1 MPKEKSSIVL
11 VAITILSVTI
21 LAAIIFSFLTYQSY
35 VTNSN
40 EIQDISEQNIRNTA
54 LAKAA
59 DLSHLTVN
67 KLNSVIGS
75 LELISSSPNMIEQDI
90 GEAKI
95 LLSKA
100 QNSTQDVVDSYY
112 WFDSNGTSIWSS
124 SLNDTIKERFDGF
137 SIASYA
143 YFKQVRETLTPVYGD
158 TQQWVDLGPKI
169 FIIYPILE
177 TENSTATGNNNANQI
192 FKGVVLATIN
202 PNVLGQLLE
211 NQLSP
216 LTNAN
221 ISLVNSNGLMILKG
235 TPEYFGINLLDPTSE
250 SLSEQFVTDSNNE
263 NNLIEE
269 IRSALL
275 NSRTFSIDVV
285 ASGQDLTVAYSPVLL
300 DGKRLLTIILAL
312 PHIPEASV
320 ENLVLLQRNFGLAA
334 MITIGIISFGV
345 FYGVTNWHKEM
356 RKQVLKHKM
365 ELDQTAEKLAIIDQ
379 GQKEFIDIAAHEFRT
394 PIQSVLGY
402 SEFIKSILVNFD
414 NYFENLFKNAKRLE
428 KITNDILDVSK
439 IDSENF
445 ELSRTDFDL
454 NDVIKK
460 AVDNHEKDASD
471 RNVKII
477 FEPKKEEIKT
487 VNADESKIRQVIDS
501 LLSNAL
507 DFTKDGTIT
516 MKVYDLSI
524 RSDDKEDHD
533 TQESIAIEVKDT
545 GSGINEEIMPRLFEK
560 FSRRSDSGAGLGLY
574 ISKKI
579 VDMHGGKFWAQNN
592 RGAKGATFTFT
603 LPIHEETM

>member
-1 MPKEKSSIVL
+1 ML
-11 VAITILSVTI
+11 VVITISVTI
-21 LAAIIFSFLTYQSY
+21 LAAILFSFLTYQSY

-40 EIQDISEQNIRNTA
+40 EIQDISEKNIRNIA

-75 LELISSSPNMIEQDI
+75 LELVSSSPNLIEYDL
-90 GEAKI
+90 EKSKI
-95 LLSKA
+95 LLSTA
-100 QNSTQDVVDSYY
+100 QDSTEDIVDSYY
-112 WFDSNGTSIWSS
+112 WFDNNGTNIWSS
-124 SLNDTIKERFDGF
+124 SFKNDTLEERFNGF
-137 SIASYA
+137 SIATDA
-143 YFKQVRETLTPVYGD
+143 YFKEVKDTLAPVYGD
-158 TQQWVDLGPKI
+158 TQEWVVDLQSKI
-169 FIIYPILE
+169 FIVYPILD
-177 TENSTATGNNNANQI
+177 TENSTVTENNVNQT

-202 PNVLGQLLE
+202 PNVLGLILN

-235 TPEYFGINLLDPTSE
+235 TPEYFGINLLDPTAR
-250 SLSEQFVTDSNNE
+250 SLSEQFVTDNRDASNM
-263 NNLIEE
+263 IEE

-334 MITIGIISFGV
+334 MVTIGIISFGI

-356 RKQVLKHKM
+356 RKQVQKHKL
-365 ELDQTAEKLAIIDQ
+365 ELEETAEKLAIIDQ

-402 SEFIKSILVNFD
+402 SEFIRSSLVNFD
-414 NYFENLFKNAKRLE
+414 NYFGNLFKNAKRLE
-428 KITNDILDVSK
+428 KITNDIVDVSK

-445 ELSRTDFDL
+445 KVSKIDFDL
-454 NDVIKK
+454 NDTIKK
-460 AVDNHEKDASD
+460 IVGNHEKEALDKK
-471 RNVKII
+471 VKII

-487 VNADESKIRQVIDS
+487 INADESKIQQVIDN

-507 DFTKDGTIT
+507 DFTKDGTIII
-516 MKVYDLSI
+516 KVYDLSI
-524 RSDDKEDHD
+524 RSDDKDNSD

-545 GSGINEEIMPRLFEK
+545 GSGINEEIMSRLFEK

-574 ISKKI
+574 IAKKI
-579 VDMHGGKFWAQNN
+579 VDLHGGRIWAQNN
-592 RGAKGATFTFT
+592 RGAKGATFTFA
-603 LPIHEETM
+603 LPLSEHTM

>member
-1 MPKEKSSIVL
+1 VL
-11 VAITILSVTI
+11 VVIIISVTI
-21 LAAIIFSFLTYQSY
+21 LAAILFSFLTYQSY

-40 EIQDISEQNIRNTA
+40 EIQDISEKNIRNIA

-75 LELISSSPNMIEQDI
+75 LELVSSSPNLIEYDL
-90 GEAKI
+90 EKSKI
-95 LLSKA
+95 LLSTA
-100 QNSTQDVVDSYY
+100 QDSTEDIVDSYY
-112 WFDSNGTSIWSS
+112 WFDNNGTNIWSS
-124 SLNDTIKERFDGF
+124 SFKNDTIEERFNGF
-137 SIASYA
+137 SIASHA
-143 YFKQVRETLTPVYGD
+143 YFEEVKDTLAPIYGD
-158 TQQWVDLGPKI
+158 TQEWVDLQPKI
-169 FIIYPILE
+169 FIAYPILD
-177 TENSTATGNNNANQI
+177 TENSTVTENNVNQI

-202 PNVLGQLLE
+202 PNVLGLILN

-216 LTNAN
+216 LTSAN

-235 TPEYFGINLLDPTSE
+235 TPEYFGINLLDPTAR
-250 SLSEQFVTDSNNE
+250 SLSEQFVTDNRE
-263 NNLIEE
+263 ATNLIEE

-334 MITIGIISFGV
+334 MVTIGIISFGV

-356 RKQVLKHKM
+356 RKQVQKHKL
-365 ELDQTAEKLAIIDQ
+365 ELEERAEKLAIIDQ

-402 SEFIKSILVNFD
+402 SEFIRSSLVNFD
-414 NYFENLFKNAKRLE
+414 DYFDNLFKNAKRLE

-439 IDSENF
+439 IDSQNF
-445 ELSRTDFDL
+445 ELSKTYFDL
-454 NDVIKK
+454 NDTIKK
-460 AVDNHEKDASD
+460 IVGNHEKEALDKK
-471 RNVKII
+471 VKII
-477 FEPKKEEIKT
+477 FEPKKQEIKT
-487 VNADESKIRQVIDS
+487 ISADESKIQQVIDN

-516 MKVYDLSI
+516 IKVYDLSI
-524 RSDDKEDHD
+524 RSDDRDNSE
-533 TQESIAIEVKDT
+533 TQESIAIDVKDT
-545 GSGINEEIMPRLFEK
+545 GSGINEEIMSRLFEK

-574 ISKKI
+574 ITKKI
-579 VDMHGGKFWAQNN
+579 VDMHGGKIWAQNN
-592 RGAKGATFTFT
+592 RGSKGATFTFT
-603 LPIHEETM
+603 LPLNEQTM

>member
-1 MPKEKSSIVL
+1 M
-11 VAITILSVTI
+11 
-21 LAAIIFSFLTYQSY
+21 
-35 VTNSN
+35 TNSN

-54 LAKAA
+54 LTKAA
-59 DLSHLTVN
+59 DLSHLTFN
-67 KLNSVIGS
+67 KLNSVIAS
-75 LELISSSPNMIEQDI
+75 LELISSSPNIIEQDLK
-90 GEAKI
+90 EAKI

-100 QNSTQDVVDSYY
+100 QNSTEDVVDSYY

-124 SLNDTIKERFDGF
+124 SFKNDTIKEGFDGF
-137 SIASYA
+137 SVASYA
-143 YFKQVRETLTPVYGD
+143 YFKQVRDTLTPFYGD
-158 TQQWVDLGPKI
+158 TQEWVDLKPKI

-177 TENSTATGNNNANQI
+177 TENSTATENNNTNEI

-202 PNVLGQLLE
+202 PSVLGQLLE

-235 TPEYFGINLLDPTSE
+235 TPEYFGINLLDPTAK
-250 SLSEQFVTDSNNE
+250 SLSEQFVTDVNNE

-269 IRSALL
+269 IRAALL

-320 ENLVLLQRNFGLAA
+320 ENLVLLQRNFGLVA

-356 RKQVLKHKM
+356 RKQVLKHKI
-365 ELDQTAEKLAIIDQ
+365 ELEQRAEKLAIIDQ

-402 SEFIKSILVNFD
+402 SEFIRSSLVNFD
-414 NYFENLFKNAKRLE
+414 DYFDNLFKNARRLE

-439 IDSENF
+439 IDSENY
-445 ELSRTDFDL
+445 ELSKTDFDL
-454 NDVIKK
+454 NDVINN
-460 AVDNHEKDASD
+460 AIGNHEKVASD
-471 RNVKII
+471 KNVKII
-477 FEPKKEEIKT
+477 FEPKKEETKT
-487 VNADESKIRQVIDS
+487 
-501 LLSNAL
+501 
-507 DFTKDGTIT
+507 
-516 MKVYDLSI
+516 
-524 RSDDKEDHD
+524 
-533 TQESIAIEVKDT
+533 
-545 GSGINEEIMPRLFEK
+545 INE
-560 FSRRSDSGAGLGLY
+560 
-574 ISKKI
+574 KK
-579 VDMHGGKFWAQNN
+579 
-592 RGAKGATFTFT
+592 
-603 LPIHEETM
+603 

>member
-1 MPKEKSSIVL
+1 M
-11 VAITILSVTI
+11 
-21 LAAIIFSFLTYQSY
+21 
-35 VTNSN
+35 TNSN
-40 EIQDISEQNIRNTA
+40 EIQDISEKNIRNIA

-75 LELISSSPNMIEQDI
+75 LELVSSSPNLIEYDL
-90 GEAKI
+90 EKSKI
-95 LLSKA
+95 LLSTA
-100 QNSTQDVVDSYY
+100 QDSTEDIVDSYY
-112 WFDSNGTSIWSS
+112 WFDNNGTNIWSS
-124 SLNDTIKERFDGF
+124 SFKNDTIEERFNGF
-137 SIASYA
+137 SIASHA
-143 YFKQVRETLTPVYGD
+143 YFKEVKDTLAPVYGD
-158 TQQWVDLGPKI
+158 TQEWVDLQPKI
-169 FIIYPILE
+169 FIVYPILDTDNSTV
-177 TENSTATGNNNANQI
+177 TENNVNQI

-202 PNVLGQLLE
+202 PNVLGLILN

-216 LTNAN
+216 LTSAN

-235 TPEYFGINLLDPTSE
+235 TPEYFGINLLDPTAK
-250 SLSEQFVTDSNNE
+250 SLSEQFVTDNRDAS
-263 NNLIEE
+263 NLIEE

-334 MITIGIISFGV
+334 MVTIGIISFGI

-356 RKQVLKHKM
+356 RKQVQKHKL
-365 ELDQTAEKLAIIDQ
+365 ELEETAEKLAIIDQ

-402 SEFIKSILVNFD
+402 SEFIRSSLVNFD
-414 NYFENLFKNAKRLE
+414 DYFDNLFKNAKRLE
-428 KITNDILDVSK
+428 KITNDILDVSR

-445 ELSRTDFDL
+445 ELSKINFDL
-454 NDVIKK
+454 NDTIKK
-460 AVDNHEKDASD
+460 IVGNHEKEALDKK
-471 RNVKII
+471 VKII
-477 FEPKKEEIKT
+477 FEPNKEEIKT
-487 VNADESKIRQVIDS
+487 ISADESKILQVIDN

-516 MKVYDLSI
+516 IKVYDLSI
-524 RSDDKEDHD
+524 RSDDKDNSE

-545 GSGINEEIMPRLFEK
+545 GSGINDEIMSRLFEK
-560 FSRRSDSGAGLGLY
+560 FSRRADSGAGLGLY
-574 ISKKI
+574 IAKKI
-579 VDMHGGKFWAQNN
+579 VDMHGGKIWAQNN
-592 RGAKGATFTFT
+592 RGSKGATFTFT
-603 LPIHEETM
+603 LPLNEQTM

>member
-1 MPKEKSSIVL
+1 M
-11 VAITILSVTI
+11 
-21 LAAIIFSFLTYQSY
+21 
-35 VTNSN
+35 TNSN
-40 EIQDISEQNIRNTA
+40 EIQDISEKNIRNIA

-75 LELISSSPNMIEQDI
+75 LELVSSSPNLIEYDL
-90 GEAKI
+90 EKSKI
-95 LLSKA
+95 LLSTA
-100 QNSTQDVVDSYY
+100 QDSTEDIVDSYY
-112 WFDSNGTSIWSS
+112 WFDNNGTNIWSS
-124 SLNDTIKERFDGF
+124 SFKNDTIEERFNGF
-137 SIASYA
+137 SIASHA
-143 YFKQVRETLTPVYGD
+143 YFKEVKDTLAPVYGD
-158 TQQWVDLGPKI
+158 TQEWVDLQPKI
-169 FIIYPILE
+169 FIVYPILDTDNSTV
-177 TENSTATGNNNANQI
+177 TENNVNQI

-202 PNVLGQLLE
+202 PNVLGLILN

-216 LTNAN
+216 LTSAN

-235 TPEYFGINLLDPTSE
+235 TPEYFGINLLDPTAK
-250 SLSEQFVTDSNNE
+250 SLSEQFVTDNRDAS
-263 NNLIEE
+263 NLIEE

-320 ENLVLLQRNFGLAA
+320 ENLVLLQRNFGFAA
-334 MITIGIISFGV
+334 MVTIGIISFGI

-356 RKQVLKHKM
+356 RKQVQKHKL
-365 ELDQTAEKLAIIDQ
+365 ELEETAEKLAIIDQ

-402 SEFIKSILVNFD
+402 SEFIRSSLVNFD
-414 NYFENLFKNAKRLE
+414 DYFDNLFKNAKRLE

-445 ELSRTDFDL
+445 ELSKINFDL
-454 NDVIKK
+454 NDTIKK
-460 AVDNHEKDASD
+460 IVGNHEKEALDKK
-471 RNVKII
+471 VKII
-477 FEPKKEEIKT
+477 FEPNKEEIKT
-487 VNADESKIRQVIDS
+487 ISADESKILQVIDN

-516 MKVYDLSI
+516 IKVYDLSI
-524 RSDDKEDHD
+524 RSDDKDNSE

-545 GSGINEEIMPRLFEK
+545 GSGINEEIMSRLFEK
-560 FSRRSDSGAGLGLY
+560 FSRRADSGAGLGLY
-574 ISKKI
+574 IAKKI
-579 VDMHGGKFWAQNN
+579 VDMHGGKIWAQNN
-592 RGAKGATFTFT
+592 RGSKGATFTFT
-603 LPIHEETM
+603 LPLNEQTM

>member
-1 MPKEKSSIVL
+1 M
-11 VAITILSVTI
+11 
-21 LAAIIFSFLTYQSY
+21 
-35 VTNSN
+35 TNSN
-40 EIQDISEQNIRNTA
+40 EIQDISEKNIRNIA

-75 LELISSSPNMIEQDI
+75 LELVSSSPNLIEYDL
-90 GEAKI
+90 EKSKI
-95 LLSKA
+95 LLSTA
-100 QNSTQDVVDSYY
+100 QGSTEDIVDSYY
-112 WFDSNGTSIWSS
+112 WFDNNGTNIWSS
-124 SLNDTIKERFDGF
+124 SFKNDTIEERFNGF
-137 SIASYA
+137 SIASHA
-143 YFKQVRETLTPVYGD
+143 YFKEVKDTLAPVYGD
-158 TQQWVDLGPKI
+158 TQEWVDLQPKI
-169 FIIYPILE
+169 FIVYPILDTDNSTV
-177 TENSTATGNNNANQI
+177 TENNVNQI

-202 PNVLGQLLE
+202 PNVLGLILN

-216 LTNAN
+216 LTSAN

-235 TPEYFGINLLDPTSE
+235 TPEYFGINLLDPTAK
-250 SLSEQFVTDSNNE
+250 SLSEQFVTDNRDAS
-263 NNLIEE
+263 NLIEE

-334 MITIGIISFGV
+334 MVTIGIISFGI

-356 RKQVLKHKM
+356 RKQVQKHKL
-365 ELDQTAEKLAIIDQ
+365 ELEETAEKLAIIDQ

-402 SEFIKSILVNFD
+402 SEFIRSSLVNFD
-414 NYFENLFKNAKRLE
+414 DYFDNLFKNAKRLE
-428 KITNDILDVSK
+428 KITNDILDVSR

-445 ELSRTDFDL
+445 ELSKINFDL
-454 NDVIKK
+454 NDTIKK
-460 AVDNHEKDASD
+460 IVGNHEKEALDKK
-471 RNVKII
+471 VKII

-487 VNADESKIRQVIDS
+487 ISADESKILQVIDN

-516 MKVYDLSI
+516 IKVYDLSI
-524 RSDDKEDHD
+524 RSDDKDNSE

-545 GSGINEEIMPRLFEK
+545 GSGINEEIMSRLFEK
-560 FSRRSDSGAGLGLY
+560 FSRRADSGAGLGLY
-574 ISKKI
+574 IAKKI
-579 VDMHGGKFWAQNN
+579 VDMHGGKIWAQNN
-592 RGAKGATFTFT
+592 RGSKGATFTFT
-603 LPIHEETM
+603 LPLN